1 MSEEIKEY
9 KPKSSDPVNFET
21 KEEFQRFYSKNKDEI
36 DKMSTRTI
44 NKKFI
49 INGYKIG
56 RSKNE
61 LTFFSKQTP
70 MGKRLGSI
78 NEGTEE
84 QTQVDTDMLEIK
96 IDNIYERL
104 QMVEKYVS
112 AICKMLMEQK

>member
-44 NKKFI
+44 NKKYI

-56 RSKNE
+56 RAKNE
-61 LTFFSKQTP
+61 ITFYSTKTP

-78 NEGTEE
+78 VESTEE
-84 QTQVDTDMLEIK
+84 KTPVDNDMLELK
-96 IDNIYERL
+96 IDNISERL
-104 QMVEKYVS
+104 QLVEKYVS